1 MCLTEYQK
9 YKQPIEKKNI
19 LKIKDEWILV
29 IINDWT
35 LISTCKA
42 SGGFLKW
49 MVFTDARSSLWSLPL
64 KWKFKKNSWNSFA
77 DSWKALGDS
86 TFVCEGA
93 SRSATDIHCACG
105 FHFDIVLELIIKSSK
120 DFKPVDSWHC
130 YGIFNQ
136 IMMFPPEITVDNLI
150 FDRYKKTI
158 FYLPPM
164 TIGHN
169 TRIWA
174 TAFSV
179 LRFWKITFG
188 LLIMELRKTRI
199 WLNTILYKKNHSSYL
214 ILNRGCYKKVIW
226 KLMICLLDMFV
237 LFSVC

>member
-1 MCLTEYQK
+1 MDAIIRLIHFISFIKIGGKKQFDVKKNFEGEVCRILNVLPSAKRTICVTFLVATLITWVHWQYSPHWSMLVLLQTTFWSSTVSGLTYKKSSKNAIIRTKKKDMQFLNLMCLTEYQK

-93 SRSATDIHCACG
+93 SRSATDRHCACG
-105 FHFDIVLELIIKSSK
+105 FHFDIVLELIIKS
-120 DFKPVDSWHC
+120 
-130 YGIFNQ
+130 
-136 IMMFPPEITVDNLI
+136 
-150 FDRYKKTI
+150 
-158 FYLPPM
+158 
-164 TIGHN
+164 
-169 TRIWA
+169 
-174 TAFSV
+174 
-179 LRFWKITFG
+179 
-188 LLIMELRKTRI
+188 
-199 WLNTILYKKNHSSYL
+199 
-214 ILNRGCYKKVIW
+214 
-226 KLMICLLDMFV
+226 
-237 LFSVC
+237 